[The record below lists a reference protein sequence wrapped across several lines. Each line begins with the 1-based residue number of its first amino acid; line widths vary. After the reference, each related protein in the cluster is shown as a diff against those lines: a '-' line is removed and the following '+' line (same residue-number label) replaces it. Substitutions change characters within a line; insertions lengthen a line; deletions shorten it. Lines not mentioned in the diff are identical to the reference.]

1 VRASLQYGRR
11 YRATIALEPIFR
23 ALVTDAMIA
32 AELER
37 WQLFGQVTE
46 TDTGYR
52 IEAKFQG
59 VTGTYDLPEGVRNV
73 EIIE

>member
-1 VRASLQYGRR
+1 
-11 YRATIALEPIFR
+11 
-23 ALVTDAMIA
+23 VTDAMIA